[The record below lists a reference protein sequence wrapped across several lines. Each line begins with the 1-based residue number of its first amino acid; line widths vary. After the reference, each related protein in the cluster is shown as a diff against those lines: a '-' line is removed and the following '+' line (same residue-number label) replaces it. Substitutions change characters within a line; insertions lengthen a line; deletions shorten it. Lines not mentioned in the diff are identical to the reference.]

1 VQHAR
6 DVTVGK
12 EPIVGADLLRTEWRL
27 AFDAAETAL
36 RASGHDLPD
45 RMRRAEAARLK
56 SERESTAALLRA
68 LAHDQHSSDQFLHR
82 LMQPDEALRLL
93 GLPPGVTSFVFRLD
107 GVLIGSAAVHAAAWA
122 ETFDEFIFDRA
133 ERTHRAFVSFDRQR
147 DYVAHIHGKP
157 RLEGV
162 RAFLAS
168 RGIRLPEGD
177 PDDPP
182 GAETVHGLANRKNQA
197 LVRRLNDRG
206 VSALEGSRHYLEIAH
221 DAGVHS
227 AVVSASAHT
236 YMILARA
243 GLADFIDDVVDAKA
257 IEEEHLREEPAPDWL
272 LAACERLGVEPEHVA
287 VFETDPA
294 GVAAG
299 HVGGFKVVVGVD
311 HMGRPDTLRAAGA
324 DVVIEGLTDLL
335 DHDLASWL

>member
-1 VQHAR
+1 M
-6 DVTVGK
+6 TVGK

-36 RASGHDLPD
+36 RASGRDLPEPA
-45 RMRRAEAARLK
+45 RRAETARLK
-56 SERESTAALLRA
+56 SERETTAALLRA

-133 ERTHRAFVSFDRQR
+133 KRTHRAFVPFDRQR

-177 PDDPP
+177 LDDPP

-221 DAGVHS
+221 DAGVRSPFARRRAHVHDPR
-227 AVVSASAHT
+227 ARRPRGLHRRRRRCEGDRGGASP
-236 YMILARA
+236 R
-243 GLADFIDDVVDAKA
+243 
-257 IEEEHLREEPAPDWL
+257 EPAPDWL

-287 VFETDPA
+287 VFETDAA
-294 GVAAG
+294 GVTAG
-299 HVGGFKVVVGVD
+299 HVGGFKVIVGVE
-311 HMGRPDTLRAAGA
+311 HMAGRTRCALRAP
-324 DVVIEGLTDLL
+324 T
-335 DHDLASWL
+335 S

>member
-1 VQHAR
+1 MTAEE
-6 DVTVGK
+6 
-12 EPIVGADLLRTEWRL
+12 EPLVGADLLRTEWRT
-27 AFDAAETAL
+27 AFDAAEAAL
-36 RASGHDLPD
+36 RKSGHDLPEQA
-45 RMRRAEAARLK
+45 RREETTRLK
-56 SERESTAALLRA
+56 VERETTAVLLRA
-68 LAHDQHSSDQFLHR
+68 LAHDQRSSAQFLHR
-82 LMQPDEALRLL
+82 FMQQEQARKLL
-93 GLPPGVTSFVFRLD
+93 GLPAGVTSFVFRLD
-107 GVLIGSAAVHAAAWA
+107 GVLIGSAAVHAAAWK
-122 ETFDEFIFDRA
+122 ETFDEFTLDRV
-133 ERTHRAFVSFDRQR
+133 ERTHGRFPPFDART
-147 DYVAHIHGKP
+147 DYLKHIHGKP

-168 RGIRLPEGD
+168 RGVRLPEGD

-197 LVRRLNDRG
+197 LVRRLDERG
-206 VSALEGSRHYLEIAH
+206 VTAFEGARHYVEIAH

-243 GLADFIDDVVDAKA
+243 GFADLIDDVVDANA

-272 LAACERLGVEPEHVA
+272 LAACRRLGVEPQEAA

-299 HVGGFKVVVGVD
+299 KAAGFRVVVGVD
-311 HMGRPDTLRAAGA
+311 RNGRPEELRAAGA
-324 DVVIEGLTDLL
+324 DVVIEGLADLL
-335 DHDLASWL
+335 DRDLAAWL